1 MSAGDGVSLNG
12 DGVVDMDPV
21 DTAKEM
27 TVVDAEGTHLET
39 TWNPIKASLPGPG
52 TFGHG
57 LLGLMFNNRTAGP
70 DASIRTAA
78 DAIPQFYHNIS
89 AAGTQLV
96 KAYVAHD
103 AEAAGYILVQL
114 S

>member
-57 LLGLMFNNRTAGP
+57 LLGLIFNNRTLTP
-70 DASIRTAA
+70 DTSIRTAA
-78 DAIPQFYHNIS
+78 DGVPQFYHNIS

-96 KAYVAHD
+96 KAYLAHD
-103 AEAAGYILVQL
+103 AEAADYILVQL